1 MAICGI
7 KVRMGDDTTA
17 MNGAK
22 FQCCELLTHDAS
34 QTSQTSLPP
43 FSSDSYLSTFEPTST
58 AYATLVDTI
67 PGTKGDIN
75 LF

>member
-7 KVRMGDDTTA
+7 KVRMGDYKTA

-22 FQCCELLTHDAS
+22 FQCCELLKYDVT
-34 QTSQTSLPP
+34 TSLPP
-43 FSSDSYLSTFEPTST
+43 FSSESYLSTLESTST
-58 AYATLVDTI
+58 AYSTFFDTRSQ
-67 PGTKGDIN
+67 TKGEIN